1 VELFTAA
8 TAMSAT
14 LERRGTAER
23 AYIADRLHLVVDP
36 RRYAFIQRF
45 SKISIS
51 LLTIDS
57 IAKS

>member
-14 LERRGTAER
+14 LERRGVAGR
-23 AYIADRLHLVVDP
+23 AYIADRLHLAVDS

-51 LLTIDS
+51 LLTIES
-57 IAKS
+57 IAKN